1 MASEVMKCIARE
13 TKVLNS
19 FTTWYTSK
27 HKDKIPITTF
37 VSLPFEFQLGVLLT
51 FFEEEYNYGIHA
63 DRESFLILYPDIE
76 KAKDIILNR
85 SGKLLDRDNIEY
97 TNFNSIMMKSI
108 YNYERALI
116 EIVNLIINPF

>member
-51 FFEEEYNYGIHA
+51 FFEEEYNDGIHA